1 MSTAVAKEIT
11 LTELF
16 TWTKRLGKHLLSK
29 WWLIALVA
37 IIMGILGV
45 LYAWSTKPVYVAEI
59 TFATENNNSS
69 QLGMYAG
76 IASQFGLDL
85 GGGGTSGVFEGESLM
100 ELLKSRTMVEKTLL
114 SPFNKTSQ
122 ELMVEV
128 FLESNSRKWRDKP
141 STKNMKFET
150 YPQKA
155 DRNRDSI
162 MKNVFDRI
170 TKKNLQI
177 ERRDKK
183 TNFITI
189 QMKDVNELF
198 AKRFVEILVEN
209 ALQFYSDYKSK
220 KARQNLRII
229 ETQTDSVR
237 RLLFGNISEV
247 NTINDLNV
255 NPLRQVAR
263 TGAQRKQI
271 DVQVN
276 ATLYGELLK
285 NLELS
290 RLALRKETPL
300 IQIID
305 APILPLEKIK
315 PGRLLTGLVFSF
327 IGIFIISVILILRFI
342 VREPVGK
349 QPIQVQV

>member
-1 MSTAVAKEIT
+1 MSTQAVKEIT
-11 LTELF
+11 ITELF
-16 TWTKRLGKHLLSK
+16 NYTRSLGRYLISK
-29 WWLIALVA
+29 WWLFFLISMLAGIA
-37 IIMGILGV
+37 GV
-45 LYAWSTKPVYVAEI
+45 GYAWVKKPIYVAEI

-69 QLGMYAG
+69 QLGLYAG

-85 GGGGTSGVFEGESLM
+85 GGGGSSGVFEGESLM

-114 SPFNKTSQ
+114 SHFDKTSGK
-122 ELMVEV
+122 LMVEV
-128 FLESNSRKWRDKP
+128 YLENKNPKWRDKP
-141 STKNMKFET
+141 STKNVQFEL
-150 YPQKA
+150 YPAKA
-155 DRNRDSI
+155 NRIRDSI
-162 MKNVFDRI
+162 MTKVYNGIV
-170 TKKNLQI
+170 KKNLQV

-189 QMKDVNELF
+189 QMKDNDEPF
-198 AKRFVEILVEN
+198 AKRFVELLVDN
-209 ALQFYSDYKSK
+209 AVQFYSDYKSK

-237 RLLFGNISEV
+237 RMLFGNINEV
-247 NTINDLNV
+247 NVINDLNV

-263 TGAQRKQI
+263 SGAQRKQI

-305 APILPLEKIK
+305 VPVLPLEKIK
-315 PGRLLTGLVFSF
+315 PGRLLTGLIFSF
-327 IGIFIISVILILRFI
+327 VSVFIIASVLTLRFI
-342 VREPVGK
+342 SRAGSMVRK
-349 QPIQVQV
+349 